1 MPAKLRWLVVAALVL
16 MSGCTLADSMR
27 SFFGG
32 ADSNEREMNQYGP
45 NIPPSP

>member
-1 MPAKLRWLVVAALVL
+1 MRAKIGWLVVTAVILL
-16 MSGCTLADSMR
+16 SGCTLADSMR